1 MQWTADER
9 AGLPARSLIRS
20 ADSLLVSTGASA
32 VLGAVFWVA
41 AARLFSADEVGR
53 DAALIAAMVELST
66 ICQLNLDL
74 SMRKSPWDL
83 APLCVWLRLE
93 VAPQRTTSHHFVSV
107 PHGGGEGDWM
117 SDVGRPAIPAM
128 EDLRIL
134 VVDDRP
140 ENARLLDRLLRRW
153 GHREVAT
160 TTRSAEVA
168 DLCASSEFDL
178 LLLDLHMPEP
188 DGFAVMEQLH
198 EQIAATVSLPV
209 LVLTGDATDE
219 VKRRALS
226 GGARDFLTKPFD
238 QHEVRLRVQNL
249 LEIRRLQL
257 RQRQTELELEQRV
270 AMRTAELEE
279 ARLEVLE
286 RLATAGEFRDDETGE
301 HARRVGAT
309 AQQLSDAVTSGDD
322 AHGRIGIA
330 APLHDIG
337 KIAIP
342 DSLLLKAGRF
352 TRDEH
357 QKMQA
362 HTSIGADMLG
372 GTSSGLLALARDIA
386 LTHHE
391 RWDGSGYPA
400 GLSGDAIPLAGRI
413 VALADVFDA
422 LTHARPY
429 KPAWTVSDAVEEI
442 KRAGGA
448 QFDPELVDAF
458 AELDHD
464 ALV

>member
-1 MQWTADER
+1 MTDDDPP
-9 AGLPARSLIRS
+9 G
-20 ADSLLVSTGASA
+20 
-32 VLGAVFWVA
+32 
-41 AARLFSADEVGR
+41 
-53 DAALIAAMVELST
+53 
-66 ICQLNLDL
+66 
-74 SMRKSPWDL
+74 
-83 APLCVWLRLE
+83 
-93 VAPQRTTSHHFVSV
+93 V
-107 PHGGGEGDWM
+107 PDT
-117 SDVGRPAIPAM
+117 

-140 ENARLLDRLLRRW
+140 ENAMLLDRLLRRW
-153 GHREVAT
+153 GHRDVT
-160 TTRSAEVA
+160 TTTESGRVA
-168 DLCASSEFDL
+168 PMFEQRDYDL
-178 LLLDLHMPEP
+178 LLLDLHMPAP
-188 DGFAVMEQLH
+188 DGFVVMEQLADR
-198 EQIAATVSLPV
+198 IDDTVSLPV

-238 QHEVRLRVQNL
+238 QQEVRLRVRNL

-257 RQRQTELELEQRV
+257 QQRQTELDLEARV
-270 AMRTAELEE
+270 AARTAELEE

-301 HARRVGAT
+301 HARRVGST
-309 AQQLSDAVTSGDD
+309 AQQLADAVGANGATT
-322 AHGRIGIA
+322 RIGIA

-352 TRDEH
+352 TTGEH
-357 QKMQA
+357 ALMQR

-391 RWDGSGYPA
+391 HWDGSGYPA
-400 GLSGDAIPLAGRI
+400 GLSGGDIPLAGRI

-422 LTHARPY
+422 LTHERPY
-429 KPAWTVSDAVEEI
+429 KPAWRVQDAVEEI
-442 KRAGGA
+442 QRGSRA
-448 QFDPELVDAF
+448 QFDPTLVEAF
-458 AELDHD
+458 SELDHD
-464 ALV
+464 RLV

>member
-1 MQWTADER
+1 MTDDDPP
-9 AGLPARSLIRS
+9 G
-20 ADSLLVSTGASA
+20 
-32 VLGAVFWVA
+32 
-41 AARLFSADEVGR
+41 
-53 DAALIAAMVELST
+53 
-66 ICQLNLDL
+66 
-74 SMRKSPWDL
+74 
-83 APLCVWLRLE
+83 
-93 VAPQRTTSHHFVSV
+93 V
-107 PHGGGEGDWM
+107 PDT
-117 SDVGRPAIPAM
+117 

-140 ENARLLDRLLRRW
+140 ENAMLLDRLLRRW
-153 GHREVAT
+153 GHRDVT
-160 TTRSAEVA
+160 TTTESAQVA
-168 DLCASSEFDL
+168 QMFEQRDYDL
-178 LLLDLHMPEP
+178 LLLDLHMPPP
-188 DGFAVMEQLH
+188 DGFGIMQQLADR
-198 EQIAATVSLPV
+198 IDDTVSLPV

-238 QHEVRLRVQNL
+238 QQEVRLRVRNL

-257 RQRQTELELEQRV
+257 QQRQTELDLEARV
-270 AMRTAELEE
+270 AARTAELEE

-309 AQQLSDAVTSGDD
+309 AQQLADAVGANGATT
-322 AHGRIGIA
+322 RIGIA

-352 TRDEH
+352 TTGEH
-357 QKMQA
+357 ALMQR

-400 GLSGDAIPLAGRI
+400 GLSGDDIPVAGRI

-422 LTHARPY
+422 LTHKRPY
-429 KPAWTVSDAVEEI
+429 KPAWRVQDAVEEI
-442 KRAGGA
+442 QRGSGA
-448 QFDPELVDAF
+448 QFDPTLVEAF
-458 AELDHD
+458 SELDHD
-464 ALV
+464 RLV

>member
-1 MQWTADER
+1 MPDDDR
-9 AGLPARSLIRS
+9 NG
-20 ADSLLVSTGASA
+20 V
-32 VLGAVFWVA
+32 
-41 AARLFSADEVGR
+41 
-53 DAALIAAMVELST
+53 
-66 ICQLNLDL
+66 
-74 SMRKSPWDL
+74 
-83 APLCVWLRLE
+83 
-93 VAPQRTTSHHFVSV
+93 
-107 PHGGGEGDWM
+107 
-117 SDVGRPAIPAM
+117 PAM

-153 GHREVAT
+153 GHREVTT
-160 TTRSAEVA
+160 TTRSSDVA
-168 DLCASSEFDL
+168 GLCADDDFDL
-178 LLLDLHMPEP
+178 LLLDLHMPPP
-188 DGFAVMEQLH
+188 DGFAVMEQLR

-209 LVLTGDATDE
+209 LVLTGDVDDE
-219 VKRRALS
+219 LKRRALS
-226 GGARDFLTKPFD
+226 EGARDFLTKPFD
-238 QHEVRLRVQNL
+238 PQEVRLRVRNL

-257 RQRQTELELEQRV
+257 QQRQTEVELEARV
-270 AMRTAELEE
+270 AARTAELEE

-309 AQQLSDAVTSGDD
+309 AQKLADMVSVNEATTE
-322 AHGRIGIA
+322 RIGVA

-342 DSLLLKAGRF
+342 DSLLLKEGRF
-352 TRDEH
+352 TTSERAV
-357 QKMQA
+357 MQR
-362 HTSIGADMLG
+362 HTSIGADMLA
-372 GTSSGLLALARDIA
+372 GTSSGLLALAREIA

-391 RWDGSGYPA
+391 RWDGSGYPG
-400 GLSGDAIPLAGRI
+400 GLGGEEIPIAGRI

-429 KPAWTVSDAVEEI
+429 KPAWRVEDAVEEI
-442 KRAGGA
+442 KRGRGG
-448 QFDPELVDAF
+448 QFDPMLVDAF